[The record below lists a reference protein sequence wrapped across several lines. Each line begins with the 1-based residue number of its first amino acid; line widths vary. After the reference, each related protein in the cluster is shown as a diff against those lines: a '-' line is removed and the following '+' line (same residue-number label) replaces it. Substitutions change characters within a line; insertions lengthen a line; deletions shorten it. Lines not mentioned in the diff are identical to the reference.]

1 MISSVIQPFVDMEI
15 FGPIISEG
23 HCLTPPQFHFLA
35 FTAVTKDISD
45 DLFGIFVLV
54 GFNERVTLGP
64 LDIADNHG
72 SIHIGLGVTIA
83 VVGEVVVS
91 ADLVGAH
98 SDGHL
103 PLEEV

>member
-45 DLFGIFVLV
+45 DLFDQMT
-54 GFNERVTLGP
+54 R
-64 LDIADNHG
+64 A
-72 SIHIGLGVTIA
+72 
-83 VVGEVVVS
+83 
-91 ADLVGAH
+91 
-98 SDGHL
+98 SD
-103 PLEEV
+103 LEEFFKVVICGTLSLGKAEENTEGDWP